1 MQQFPIVG
9 VAVSIMELQLF
20 SFFILTRW
28 HSCFNCNKP
37 SKYHC
42 FFCPSA
48 VCQHCS
54 NILEFARVR
63 DTKGFCHNCLKLA
76 LLGEANKTE
85 DSDEE
90 FVDFSNRDTFECLFL
105 EYWLII
111 KEEEK
116 LTSGDLQS
124 TDIFLKNWNKRITS
138 ESESESKSSESDTM
152 SNSSTED
159 VIEIEKPKQVKKRS
173 KVESSTSKTRIG
185 QTKTEVCCLG
195 IGSSHTIP

>member
-1 MQQFPIVG
+1 MKRNTLDMRKKKNQEVGKKEIAEDWCFVCKDGGSLRVCDYNFGSLSGEREKHDCNLVYWLQRERKSCNEISMQQFPIVG

-111 KEEEK
+111 
-116 LTSGDLQS
+116 
-124 TDIFLKNWNKRITS
+124 N
-138 ESESESKSSESDTM
+138 
-152 SNSSTED
+152 
-159 VIEIEKPKQVKKRS
+159 
-173 KVESSTSKTRIG
+173 
-185 QTKTEVCCLG
+185 
-195 IGSSHTIP
+195 